1 MRAELQGMSF
11 RLSGSSLA
19 IASAYCPRY
28 SSLLY
33 CFNNS
38 VSISVD
44 DYHGGRQI
52 LGAAMRTDQHAQDS
66 EPTRNRHAVP
76 TTDSPQFWPTAT
88 LADQVLTN
96 TQLISSATNA
106 SSAALMELNGS
117 GASAAKAAASGRE
130 MRARPRFVP
139 VVFVIVSTTRFV
151 KGCVR
156 SSIVSG
162 FVANFGLLC

>member
-11 RLSGSSLA
+11 RLFGSSPV
-19 IASAYCPRY
+19 IASAYCPQY

-33 CFNNS
+33 CFNDS

-44 DYHGGRQI
+44 DHHGGRQV
-52 LGAAMRTDQHAQDS
+52 LGSTMRTDQHAKDS
-66 EPTRNRHAVP
+66 ESTRNRNAVP
-76 TTDSPQFWPTAT
+76 STDSPQFWPTTT

-106 SSAALMELNGS
+106 SSAALMALKGS
-117 GASAAKAAASGRE
+117 GASAAKPAASGRE

-139 VVFVIVSTTRFV
+139 VVLVIVSTTLFV
-151 KGCVR
+151 KGWFR

-162 FVANFGLLC
+162 FVANFGLLR